1 MYKVKSFGTDLRVFH
16 VHEELERL
24 DREVNRF
31 FESRPNARLV
41 GVSDMPVTD
50 DKGATVGLVRVVAYE
65 E

>member
-24 DREVNRF
+24 DHEVNRF
-31 FESRPNARLV
+31 FASRPDARLV

-50 DKGATVGLVRVVAYE
+50 DSGATVGLVRVVAYE

>member
-50 DKGATVGLVRVVAYE
+50 DKGDTVGLVRVVAYE

>member
-1 MYKVKSFGTDLRVFH
+1 MYRVKSFGTDLRVFH

-24 DREVNRF
+24 DQEVNRF
-31 FESRPNARLV
+31 FASRPNARLL

-50 DKGATVGLVRVVAYE
+50 DTGATVGLVRVVAYE